1 MDEWSTLEQAIGEM
15 TAAGNVEVHEDGEWL
30 AELAG
35 LHCEV
40 QRQGKQMLVHLW
52 SESRN
57 LVRRVTGVSRLDPGR
72 IVMEVQ
78 RFGRSKP
85 GRLEFVS
92 RQGPRPEARISR
104 QQFLARFGR
113 MLAEQFPDAQ
123 VDSLTSAA
131 DLEHSF
137 SGLYTRGVMKEAAA
151 DWAIAGVSA
160 GEDATAIDGI
170 LTSGLLWLDW
180 NRQRA
185 VKRPV
190 AGLRLFV
197 PDGSSRILLHRLR
210 GISKAART
218 EVYEYNEQT
227 RHIGKVDTS
236 DTGNLES
243 WLIPRREAEQAL
255 AAAGE
260 AIKKVRSLGGA
271 GAQNIAVGVAPGTNE
286 VLFRYL
292 GLEFARW
299 QNGLLFS
306 APDGTPRPIAGTG
319 WNEVKRAIET
329 MEKFR
334 TSLRADSSHPY
345 YRSAPERWLEAII
358 LRDPTRLDAHLDA
371 LHVYSQVP
379 AFSAADR
386 GVLDLLGTTRDGR
399 LVVIEL
405 KASED
410 LHLPMQAVD
419 YWLRVRRHHKEG
431 DFQKCGFFSGI
442 ALDERPPLLWLVSPG
457 LRFHP
462 STDIILKYLSPEIQ
476 VTRIGLNETWRQQ
489 LQVIFRM

>member
-1 MDEWSTLEQAIGEM
+1 MDEWNKLEQAIGEM
-15 TAAGNVEVHEDGEWL
+15 TAAGDVEVHEDGEWL

-40 QRQGKQMLVHLW
+40 QRQGKEMLVHLW

-78 RFGRSKP
+78 RCGRSKP
-85 GRLEFVS
+85 GRLEFVA
-92 RQGPRPEARISR
+92 RQGLRPEARISR
-104 QQFLARFGR
+104 QQFRARFGR

-123 VDSLTSAA
+123 IDSLTAA
-131 DLEHSF
+131 ANLEHSF
-137 SGLYTRGVMKEAAA
+137 SGLYTRGMMKEGAA
-151 DWAIAGVSA
+151 DWAITGVST
-160 GEDATAIDGI
+160 GEDATAVDGI

-185 VKRPV
+185 AKRPV

-197 PDGSSRILLHRLR
+197 PEGSAKILLHRLR
-210 GISKAART
+210 GISKAGRT
-218 EVYEYNEQT
+218 ELYEYNEQT
-227 RHIGKVDTS
+227 RHVGKVDTS

-260 AIKKVRSLGGA
+260 AIQKVRSVAGA
-271 GAQNIAVGVAPGTNE
+271 GAENIAADVAPGTNE
-286 VLFRYL
+286 VVFRYL

-306 APDGTPRPIAGTG
+306 GPDGTSRPVTSTG

-329 MEKFR
+329 MKEFR
-334 TSLRADSSHPY
+334 TSHPADPNHSY
-345 YRSAPERWLEAII
+345 YRSAPERWLETIVVQ
-358 LRDPTRLDAHLDA
+358 DPTRLDAHLDP

-386 GVLDLLGTTRDGR
+386 GVLDLLGATRDGR

-419 YWLRVRRHHKEG
+419 YWLRVRRHHKDG
-431 DFQKCGFFSGI
+431 DFQKCGYFSGI
-442 ALDERPPLLWLVSPG
+442 TLDERAPLLWLVSPG

-462 STDIILKYLSPEIQ
+462 STDVILKYLSPEIQ

-489 LQVIFRM
+489 LQVVFRM